1 MAKMDVIEKLVA
13 HPVGGTEI
21 TEMAEACYELS
32 KELGVPVEFVHND
45 REYTVKLAGVQRTK

>member
-1 MAKMDVIEKLVA
+1 MMRMDLIEKLVA

-21 TEMAEACYELS
+21 SQMAEACYELS

-45 REYTVKLAGVQRTK
+45 QEYTVKLAVVQRTK